1 MVQFIAQKLTCS
13 FYLQLILQSNKFCR
27 ISKLME
33 ISIAQQGSGFPIFIQ
48 TTYHYFSN
56 KDPSK
61 FEVILEDVQDP
72 EVQRFLHVRTNS
84 IGPST
89 YIGTN
94 T

>member
-13 FYLQLILQSNKFCR
+13 FYLQLILQSNKFRR

-33 ISIAQQGSGFPIFIQ
+33 ISFAQQGSGFPFFIQ
-48 TTYHYFSN
+48 TTYHCSSN
-56 KDPSK
+56 KDPCK
-61 FEVILEDVQDP
+61 FEVILEDVPDP

-84 IGPST
+84 VRPST
-89 YIGTN
+89 YTGTN